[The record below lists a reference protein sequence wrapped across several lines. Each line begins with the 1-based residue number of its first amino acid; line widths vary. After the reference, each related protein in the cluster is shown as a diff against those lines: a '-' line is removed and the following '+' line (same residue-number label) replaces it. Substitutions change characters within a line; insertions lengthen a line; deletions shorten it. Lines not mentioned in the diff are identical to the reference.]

1 MIRLL
6 HLSDIHFRKPWC
18 LKPREDRDS
27 TVRQLIIDDAVT
39 FINTTNINF
48 DAILVTGDI
57 AYKALP
63 EEFEA
68 AANWFAELAEAIGL
82 PPSNVF
88 VVPGNHDINRQCAD
102 TLAVRANKK
111 IILDEQ
117 GERRIETFEAV
128 LRDPSMGASLLEPFK
143 AYNDFAR
150 QYGCSIDQTD
160 SFWEHEITFCER
172 YTLRLN
178 GLTSTFFS
186 DSSDVRANLFMG
198 VFQANLP
205 IKRGTVNLAM
215 FHHPYDWLDD
225 GDAIADQLSNNAQIT
240 LVGHKH
246 RQRIHFDNGNVIFSA
261 AATNPSRNETDY
273 KPGYNIIDLSIREDN
288 EKAWIDIEGHLRT
301 LQDTPAKF
309 TAKITRDDESS
320 WKYSFQIQRAHNF
333 IQTIDNHITVTEVSP
348 EAPIVPIENESLNT
362 QSVDPTRLTAYRFWN
377 LKESQRRNVVNSL
390 KLLNNE
396 QLKKEVEE
404 RFIHIFELVSLN
416 NLQEQFIQ
424 LIQTEEG
431 KT

>member
-68 AANWFAELAEAIGL
+68 AANWFTELAEAIGL

-111 IILDEQ
+111 IILDER
-117 GERRIETFEAV
+117 GESRIETFAAV
-128 LRDPSMGASLLEPFK
+128 LREPSMGASLLEPLK

-172 YTLRLN
+172 YTLKLN
-178 GLTSTFFS
+178 GLTTTFFS
-186 DSSDVRANLFMG
+186 DSSDDRGNLFMG
-198 VFQANLP
+198 GFQANLP

-225 GDAIADQLSNNAQIT
+225 GDAIADQLSNSAQVT

-246 RQRIHFDNGNVIFSA
+246 RQRIHSDHGNVIFSA

-309 TAKITRDDESS
+309 TAKITRDDKSS
-320 WKYSFQIQRAHNF
+320 WKFSFQIQPAHNF

-348 EAPIVPIENESLNT
+348 EAPIAPIENENLKTKIIDS
-362 QSVDPTRLTAYRFWN
+362 TRLTAYRFWN
-377 LKESQRRNVVNSL
+377 LKESQRRSVVNNL
-390 KLLNNE
+390 ELLNNE
-396 QLKKEVEE
+396 QLKKETEE
-404 RFIHIFELVSLN
+404 RFIQIFKLVNLN
-416 NLQEQFIQ
+416 GLQEKFIQ
-424 LIQTEEG
+424 LIQIEEG
-431 KT
+431 K